1 LALTTG
7 ARLGVYEVSALI
19 GEGGMGQVYRARDT
33 TLNRDVALKV
43 LPDLFASDAERLA
56 RFTREAQTLAALNHP
71 NIAHIHGLEENG
83 GVRTLVMELVE
94 GDDLSQRI
102 ARGPIPLDDALAIA
116 RQIAEALEAAHE
128 QGIIHRD
135 LKPANIKLR
144 ADDVVKVLDFGLAKA
159 MESGVGNRE
168 SGVAHALANS
178 PTITSPAM
186 TMRGVI
192 LGTAA
197 YMAPEQAKGK
207 PVDKRA
213 DIWAFGCVVYEMLT
227 GRRAFAGDDVST
239 TLAAVLLKEPDWQ
252 AVPAATPAA
261 LNRLLRRCLTKDPK
275 ARLRDVGE
283 ARIRID
289 ELLSGVPDDAGASVL
304 APVPSA
310 SRRVMPWAAAGVLAL
325 GSMLIGTVV
334 ARRSVGDA
342 TSTAVPVTFAIAPPE
357 NTAFGGP
364 VGGGTGTATQVA
376 VSPDGRNIAFVA
388 GSRGAYQIYLRP
400 VASRAAR
407 VIPGTEGGN
416 FPFWS
421 PDSRFIGFFAGSK
434 LKKVEIGG
442 GGSPIVLCD
451 APGDYSRG
459 GSWSRD
465 NVILFAP
472 GEVGNSSG
480 RESLWRV
487 SSAGGVPAIVT
498 RVDPANADTR
508 HRWPYFL
515 PDGRHFIYTEVIG
528 ALGTSTK
535 PSTIKIA
542 SLEPG
547 DADVTLLQAESS
559 AAYASGHL
567 LFARDDTLMAQ
578 PFDPETRQFVG
589 AAFPVAERVSRE
601 GSRYMGASVSENG
614 TLVYGNDD
622 SLAVTELTWRDRA
635 GRGLGSVGGPAP
647 YLNLALSPEERRVAV
662 VVGTAALENVD
673 IWIVDIARN
682 VRSRLTVDPGV
693 HGTPVW
699 SPDGTRVAY
708 LYRRSGK
715 TWLRVRPVG
724 GTSPDE
730 SLVEGA
736 GNTVAIAPT
745 SWSADGRYIAYTL
758 RGAFPRTSDV
768 WILPLFGERKPF
780 PLVQTESLEGE
791 AVFSPDG
798 RWIAYTTDDSG
809 QPNVFVQSFPEAGEK
824 HQVST
829 SGGNAPIWG
838 ADGKGLYYLGLDS
851 TLMAVPIDTT
861 GRFDAGV
868 PQALFATGALN
879 TGFDVGQG
887 AFLAQ
892 RYAVSKDGQRF
903 LFNARTPQSG
913 SGPPLNVVVNWMAAI
928 QR

>member
-94 GDDLSQRI
+94 GEDQSQRI

-159 MESGVGNRE
+159 LEPGSGIGDGGSPN
-168 SGVAHALANS
+168 LATS

-207 PVDKRA
+207 PVDRRA
-213 DIWAFGCVVYEMLT
+213 DIWAFGCVLYEMLA
-227 GRRAFAGDDVST
+227 GHRAFEGDDIST
-239 TLAAVLLKEPDWQ
+239 TLAAVLLKDPEWG
-252 AVPAATPAA
+252 ALPASTSVA
-261 LNRLLRRCLTKDPK
+261 LRRLLTRCLTKDPK
-275 ARLRDVGE
+275 ARLRDIGE

-289 ELLSGVPDDAGASVL
+289 DLLGGAPDETG
-304 APVPSA
+304 APVIAPARSGW
-310 SRRVMPWAAAGVLAL
+310 RRGVPWAAAGALAL
-325 GSMLIGTVV
+325 GSMLIGAVV
-334 ARRSVGDA
+334 ARRSAGDV
-342 TSTAVPVTFAIAPPE
+342 TSTAVPATFVVAPPE

-364 VGGGTGTATQVA
+364 PGGGTGTATQVA

-388 GSRGAYQIYLRP
+388 GAQAAYQIYLRP
-400 VASRAAR
+400 VASLAAR
-407 VIPGTEGGN
+407 AIPGTDGGT

-421 PDSRFIGFFAGSK
+421 PDSRFIGFFADGK
-434 LKKVEIGG
+434 LKKAPIGG
-442 GGSPIVLCD
+442 GPAVVLCD
-451 APGDYSRG
+451 APFGRG
-459 GSWSRD
+459 GSWSND

-472 GEVGNSSG
+472 GEVANAPG

-508 HRWPYFL
+508 HRWPHFL
-515 PDGRHFIYTEVIG
+515 PDGRHFFYTEVFG
-528 ALGTSTK
+528 ASGTAVK
-535 PSTIKIA
+535 PSTIRIG
-542 SLEPG
+542 SLDPG
-547 DADVTLLQAESS
+547 EADVMLLQAESS
-559 AAYASGHL
+559 AAYASGHV
-567 LFARDDTLMAQ
+567 LFARDETLMAQ
-578 PFDPETRQFVG
+578 PFDPVARQVNG
-589 AAFPVAERVSRE
+589 EAFPVAERVSQE
-601 GSRYMGASVSENG
+601 GSRYVGASVSENG
-614 TLVYGNDD
+614 TLVYGGDD
-622 SLAVTELTWRDRA
+622 SLAVTQPTWRDRT
-635 GRGLGSVGGPAP
+635 GRALGSVGEPAP
-647 YLNLALSPEERRVAV
+647 YLNLALSPDERRVAV
-662 VVGTAALENVD
+662 TVGTVSLQNLD
-673 IWIVDIARN
+673 IWIIDIARN
-682 VRSRLTVDPGV
+682 GRSRLTGEPGV

-699 SPDGTRVAY
+699 SPDGTRIAFQS
-708 LYRRSGK
+708 RRSGK
-715 TWLRVRPVG
+715 LSLREKRVG
-724 GTSPDE
+724 GTSHDQ

-736 GNTVAIAPT
+736 GNTVAISPT

-768 WILPLFGERKPF
+768 WILPLFGDRKPF
-780 PLVQTESLEGE
+780 PLVHTNYLEGE

-798 RWIAYTTDDSG
+798 RWIAYTTDESG
-809 QPNVFVQSFPEAGEK
+809 PANVFVQSFPEAGEK
-824 HQVST
+824 LQVST
-829 SGGNAPIWG
+829 AGGNAPIWRTDGKELNYLG
-838 ADGKGLYYLGLDS
+838 ADW
-851 TLMAVPIDTT
+851 TLMAVPIDTI
-861 GRFDAGV
+861 GRVDAGA
-868 PQALFATGALN
+868 PHALFPSGVFN
-879 TGFDVGQG
+879 TGFNTGQTSFSVGQTH
-887 AFLAQ
+887 
-892 RYAVSKDGQRF
+892 AVSKDGQRF
-903 LFNARTPQSG
+903 LLNARTPQS
-913 SGPPLNVVVNWMAAI
+913 STVPPLNVVVNWMAAI